1 MLGKTYS
8 DQNCSAARALESV
21 GERWSLLIIRDA
33 LFRGVT
39 RFADFQRNLGV
50 ASNILAS
57 RLNDFVAADLMERR
71 LTSPH
76 HDYLLTDKGRD
87 LQPVIVALTHWGDRW
102 AAPDGPP
109 IVFEHADCGGGI
121 EQHFSCTICGGDI
134 ENKSEINAKSGPG
147 ARR

>member
-8 DQNCSAARALESV
+8 DQNCSAARALELV

-71 LTSPH
+71 VTSTH

-87 LQPVIVALTHWGDRW
+87 LQPVIVALTHWG
-102 AAPDGPP
+102 
-109 IVFEHADCGGGI
+109 
-121 EQHFSCTICGGDI
+121 
-134 ENKSEINAKSGPG
+134 
-147 ARR
+147 

>member
-8 DQNCSAARALESV
+8 GENCSAARALELV

-57 RLNDFVAADLMERR
+57 RLNDFVAADLMERK
-71 LTSPH
+71 LAPPH

-121 EQHFSCTICGGDI
+121 EQHFSCTVCGDI

-147 ARR
+147 SR

>member
-8 DQNCSAARALESV
+8 DQNCSAARALELV

-71 LTSPH
+71 LTSTH

-109 IVFEHADCGGGI
+109 IVFEHADCCGRI
-121 EQHFSCTICGGDI
+121 EQHLSCTICGDI
-134 ENKSEINAKSGPG
+134 ENKAEINAESGPG